1 MMTVITHV
9 TLQEGSEPEWDAA
22 MRERLEAAREE
33 SGWISGQL
41 LMPLDKLNERIIV
54 GTWQTRADWERW
66 HESRAF
72 ATTRERLDH
81 LEVAAQDMT
90 WHETLLDLAQ
100 R

>member
-9 TLQEGSEPEWDAA
+9 TLGEGSEPEWDAA
-22 MRERLEAAREE
+22 MRERLGNARSE

-41 LMPLDKLNERIIV
+41 LIPLDGLNQRVIV

-66 HESRAF
+66 HESESF
-72 ATTRERLDH
+72 AATRQQLRQ
-81 LEVAAQDMT
+81 LEVADQETT
-90 WHETLLDLAQ
+90 WHETILEVTQ